1 VFWASY
7 LLATLA
13 IVLAWPAPILLSRA
27 AWPARAPFTAM
38 VLWQS
43 IALAGGYSMIGA
55 MLVWGLEPLGDNLV
69 SASAGFL
76 DILLNDASER
86 SLDVMHVFAISAATL
101 LFGHLLSTLALTFV
115 RIRRQRRRHRD
126 MLSLLSSPA
135 ANQPATV
142 VINHP
147 APVAYC
153 LPGGARSVTVMS
165 DGLMELLTR
174 AELDAVLL
182 HENAHLH
189 QRHHLLLWAFAA
201 WRSALPWL
209 PTSRLAQRAVS
220 ELIEILADDEALR
233 HVDEGTLVRA
243 IAIVGAGAA
252 PLATDPLD
260 DPMTDEV
267 SEHAVGGV
275 GTDAPSIRGRGA
287 QYSDLLGDVGSG
299 RPTTAVTG
307 GSTTT
312 QATAHRLRRL
322 LNPRPPL
329 GRVQQA
335 AALSTAGLLLV
346 VPPVLLI
353 APELLG

>member
-1 VFWASY
+1 MFWASY
-7 LLATLA
+7 LLALLA
-13 IVLAWPAPILLSRA
+13 IILAWPAPILLSRA
-27 AWPARAPFTAM
+27 SWVARAPFTAM

-43 IALAGGYSMIGA
+43 IALAGGFSMIGA

-69 SASAGFL
+69 TASIGFFDLLL
-76 DILLNDASER
+76 DDESVQTLGVI
-86 SLDVMHVFAISAATL
+86 HVFAISAATL
-101 LFGHLLSTLALTFV
+101 LFGHLVSTLALTFV

-126 MLSLLSSPA
+126 MLSLLGSPSA
-135 ANQPATV
+135 DQPATL

-174 AELDAVLL
+174 AELDAVLI

-220 ELIEILADDEALR
+220 ELIEMLADDEALR
-233 HVDEGTLVRA
+233 HVDEVTLVRA
-243 IAIVGAGAA
+243 IAIVGAGSSPA
-252 PLATDPLD
+252 LADALHDPLVDD
-260 DPMTDEV
+260 DPEDDATNRHGARHKPATPAEV
-267 SEHAVGGV
+267 AGG
-275 GTDAPSIRGRGA
+275 
-287 QYSDLLGDVGSG
+287 
-299 RPTTAVTG
+299 AVTVH
-307 GSTTT
+307 
-312 QATAHRLRRL
+312 ATAHRLRRL
-322 LNPRPPL
+322 LHPLPPL
-329 GRVQQA
+329 GRLQQA
-335 AALSTAGLLLV
+335 AALSTAGVLLV
-346 VPPVLLI
+346 VPPVLLV